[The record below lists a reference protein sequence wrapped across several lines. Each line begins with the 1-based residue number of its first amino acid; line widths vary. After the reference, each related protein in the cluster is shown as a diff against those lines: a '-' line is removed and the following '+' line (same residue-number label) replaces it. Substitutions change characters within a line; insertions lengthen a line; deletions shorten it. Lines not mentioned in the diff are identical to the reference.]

1 MQSVA
6 AIRDGL
12 VRRRWYAAAGAF
24 STIAATIRSRELVRV
39 SYDGQDWR
47 HAWGDSC
54 TVYSAVPWSDP
65 RQLTEQFQPLFF
77 HAYRP
82 GPGDVVV
89 DCGAG
94 IGTEIGILSRLVGA
108 SGRVIAIEAGP
119 DAYRR
124 LTRMVADLP
133 LRNVETVQ
141 VAVSDWSGDGRFVTT
156 DVIDG
161 VNDSLVR
168 VGADAVLE
176 AGAVHV
182 ATLEEVL
189 GAHGVDRIDYLRMNI
204 EGEEARAL
212 RGLGG
217 RLSDV
222 RNVCVSC
229 HDFTG
234 RPGDATHDEVRALLA
249 ENGFEISGFPAAAP
263 GSAAAFYVFG
273 RRPAS

>member
-1 MQSVA
+1 
-6 AIRDGL
+6 
-12 VRRRWYAAAGAF
+12 
-24 STIAATIRSRELVRV
+24 
-39 SYDGQDWR
+39 
-47 HAWGDSC
+47 
-54 TVYSAVPWSDP
+54 
-65 RQLTEQFQPLFF
+65 
-77 HAYRP
+77 
-82 GPGDVVV
+82 
-89 DCGAG
+89 
-94 IGTEIGILSRLVGA
+94 
-108 SGRVIAIEAGP
+108 
-119 DAYRR
+119 
-124 LTRMVADLP
+124 
-133 LRNVETVQ
+133 VQ
-141 VAVSDWSGDGRFVTT
+141 AAVSDWSGDGRFVTT